1 MNKGKAKEQKK
12 RQAIDDKLRRI
23 NLKSKRKK
31 TLIKKAIEISQMCQI
46 DVLLVINDAEMS
58 KMIEYNSGSKATG
71 YFSLDR
77 AQRCFDEVKQKS
89 KKYQFITD
97 DIYDRYVNGKRTHDF
112 EEDDDSLDNMEL
124 SDSYKVPKLQSST
137 NKSVS
142 LSKISLN
149 LQTISKEIEKI

>member
-58 KMIEYNSGSKATG
+58 KMIEYNSGSKETG

-77 AQRCFDEVKQKS
+77 AQSCFDEVKQKS